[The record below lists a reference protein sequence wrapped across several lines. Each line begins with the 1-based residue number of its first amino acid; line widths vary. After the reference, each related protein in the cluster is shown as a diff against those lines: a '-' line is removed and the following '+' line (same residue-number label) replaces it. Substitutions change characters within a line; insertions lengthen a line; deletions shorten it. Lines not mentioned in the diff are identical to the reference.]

1 MFPSGSCNYLR
12 FEGSDHRPL
21 ITYLESHKVKKRKPF
36 RYDRRLNEN
45 QEARRIIEAA
55 WRQGIEERVEFKIS
69 RCRHELIKWSKMQ
82 KEISA
87 KEVLQK
93 QAELE
98 TKLSVATPNVSRIT
112 KISEEL
118 IKVYKAEELF
128 WRQRSRIMWLQEVDR
143 NSVFFHAVTKGRKA
157 RNRITVIEDAEG
169 TPVHEEEDV
178 GKVFT
183 EFYQNLFTTNGGLEF
198 RSVEETIS
206 ERITPE
212 MNDRLC
218 QIPDQEEVRLATFA
232 IHADKVPGADGFSSG
247 FYHSFW
253 NLLGTDIYREIQAF
267 FTSGSMNPK
276 INETHV
282 CLIPKITAPKVAADY
297 RLIALCNVRYKIIA
311 KILTRRL
318 QKYLPELI
326 SHHQSAFV
334 PRRAISENVL
344 ITHETLHY
352 LKTSGAKKRCSMV
365 VKTDMSKAY
374 NRIEWGFLEA
384 VLKRLGFRGL
394 WIQWVIECVTTLSYS
409 FLINGTPYGKVTPSR
424 GLRQGDPIS
433 PYLFILCTEVLSG
446 LCTNAQRNDSLL
458 GLQVSQKSPY
468 VNHLLFADDT
478 MLFCKTNER
487 NCRTL
492 RAILRRYE
500 LCSGQCIKLEKSTI
514 TFSSKTPES
523 I

>member
-1 MFPSGSCNYLR
+1 
-12 FEGSDHRPL
+12 
-21 ITYLESHKVKKRKPF
+21 
-36 RYDRRLNEN
+36 
-45 QEARRIIEAA
+45 
-55 WRQGIEERVEFKIS
+55 
-69 RCRHELIKWSKMQ
+69 MQ

-128 WRQRSRIMWLQEVDR
+128 WRQRSRIMWLQEGDR

-282 CLIPKITAPKVAADY
+282 CLIPKITAPKAAADY
-297 RLIALCNVRYKIIA
+297 RLIAPLQRQIQNHCKNPHSQTA
-311 KILTRRL
+311 KI
-318 QKYLPELI
+318 P
-326 SHHQSAFV
+326 
-334 PRRAISENVL
+334 PRADL
-344 ITHETLHY
+344 
-352 LKTSGAKKRCSMV
+352 A
-365 VKTDMSKAY
+365 
-374 NRIEWGFLEA
+374 
-384 VLKRLGFRGL
+384 
-394 WIQWVIECVTTLSYS
+394 
-409 FLINGTPYGKVTPSR
+409 PSV
-424 GLRQGDPIS
+424 
-433 PYLFILCTEVLSG
+433 C
-446 LCTNAQRNDSLL
+446 
-458 GLQVSQKSPY
+458 
-468 VNHLLFADDT
+468 
-478 MLFCKTNER
+478 
-487 NCRTL
+487 
-492 RAILRRYE
+492 
-500 LCSGQCIKLEKSTI
+500 LCSEKSDFRKRI
-514 TFSSKTPES
+514 DHS
-523 I
+523 

>member
-1 MFPSGSCNYLR
+1 
-12 FEGSDHRPL
+12 
-21 ITYLESHKVKKRKPF
+21 
-36 RYDRRLNEN
+36 
-45 QEARRIIEAA
+45 
-55 WRQGIEERVEFKIS
+55 
-69 RCRHELIKWSKMQ
+69 
-82 KEISA
+82 
-87 KEVLQK
+87 
-93 QAELE
+93 
-98 TKLSVATPNVSRIT
+98 
-112 KISEEL
+112 
-118 IKVYKAEELF
+118 
-128 WRQRSRIMWLQEVDR
+128 
-143 NSVFFHAVTKGRKA
+143 
-157 RNRITVIEDAEG
+157 
-169 TPVHEEEDV
+169 
-178 GKVFT
+178 
-183 EFYQNLFTTNGGLEF
+183 
-198 RSVEETIS
+198 
-206 ERITPE
+206 
-212 MNDRLC
+212 
-218 QIPDQEEVRLATFA
+218 
-232 IHADKVPGADGFSSG
+232 
-247 FYHSFW
+247 
-253 NLLGTDIYREIQAF
+253 
-267 FTSGSMNPK
+267 MNPK

-334 PRRAISENVL
+334 PGRAISENVL